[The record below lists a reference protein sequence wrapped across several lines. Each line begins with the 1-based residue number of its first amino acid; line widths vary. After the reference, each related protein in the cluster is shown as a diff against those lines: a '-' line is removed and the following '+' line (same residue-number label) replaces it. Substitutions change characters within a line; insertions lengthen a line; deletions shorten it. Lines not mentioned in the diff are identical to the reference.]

1 MADHLIKRADRRCTM
16 PDTRPANIDIDA
28 ALAEA
33 QEHYRASNP
42 KSLTQYEA
50 ACAALPGGNTRSA
63 IYAEPFPLTMVKG
76 EGAHLWDADGHE
88 YADFLSEFTAG
99 LYGHSHPAIRKA
111 IDEALDGG
119 INFGAH
125 GMAEAKFARAIRDR
139 FPSIELVRF
148 TNSGTEANLMA
159 VSAAIGITGKKK
171 ILVFTGGYHGGV
183 FYFRGKG
190 SPINAPFDYLMG
202 TYNDIE
208 GVRALVAP
216 HKGDLAA
223 ILIEPMLGG
232 SGCIPA
238 TRDFLA
244 ELRALA
250 NETGAILIFDE
261 VMTSRLAPGGLQEVH
276 NIAPDMTTLGK
287 YVGGGMSFGA
297 FGGKAALMEWF
308 DPRRAD
314 GFQHAGTFNNNVL
327 TMNAGYVG
335 LTEVYK
341 PPDAVVLN
349 KFGDGLRQRLDA
361 VVRKK
366 GLAMQF
372 TGIGSMIGVHMRGGE
387 IRNAADAAEGHSGLL
402 ELFYFDLTA
411 RGIWF
416 AKRGMMALSI
426 ALGEADG
433 DHLVA
438 AVEEFAETRAP
449 LFGD

>member
-1 MADHLIKRADRRCTM
+1 MTPTH
-16 PDTRPANIDIDA
+16 PANIDITA

-33 QEHYRASNP
+33 QEQYRARNP
-42 KSLTQYEA
+42 KSLAQYEE

-63 IYAEPFPLTMVKG
+63 IYAEPFPLTMVRG

-88 YADFLSEFTAG
+88 YVDFLSEFTAG
-99 LYGHSHPAIRKA
+99 LFGHSHPAIRR
-111 IDEALDGG
+111 ALDAALDTGW
-119 INFGAH
+119 NMGAH
-125 GMAEAKFARAIRDR
+125 GPAEARFAAVICAR
-139 FPSIELVRF
+139 FPSIDLVRF

-159 VSAAIGITGKKK
+159 VAAARAITGRGK
-171 ILVFTGGYHGGV
+171 ILVFNGGYHGGV

-190 SPINAPFDYLMG
+190 SAVNAPYDFLLAD
-202 TYNDIE
+202 YNDTA
-208 GVRALVAP
+208 GTRAVVAP
-216 HKGDLAA
+216 HRGDLAA

-238 TRDFLA
+238 TREFLA
-244 ELRALA
+244 DLRALA
-250 NETGAILIFDE
+250 SETGAILIFDE

-276 NIAPDMTTLGK
+276 GILPDLTTLGK

-308 DPRRAD
+308 DPRRKD

-335 LTEVYK
+335 LAEVYT
-341 PPDAVVLN
+341 PERARALN
-349 KFGDGLRQRLDA
+349 DFGDGLRERLNA
-361 VVRKK
+361 VVRRR

-372 TGIGSMIGVHMRGGE
+372 TGLGSMLGVHMTDAPISCE
-387 IRNAADAAEGHSGLL
+387 ADAAKGNAELL
-402 ELFYFDLTA
+402 DLFYFDLLA
-411 RGIWF
+411 RGIWI

-426 ALGEADG
+426 ALEAADA
-433 DHLVA
+433 DKLVV

-449 LFGD
+449 LFGRT

>member
-1 MADHLIKRADRRCTM
+1 MVA
-16 PDTRPANIDIDA
+16 ANIDIDA
-28 ALAEA
+28 ALTEA

-42 KSLTQYEA
+42 KSLAQYEA

-125 GMAEAKFARAIRDR
+125 GMAEAKFAQAIADR

-159 VSAAIGITGKKK
+159 VLAARTITGKSK
-171 ILVFTGGYHGGV
+171 ILVFHGGYHGGV

-208 GVRALVAP
+208 AVRALVAP

-238 TRDFLA
+238 TREFLA
-244 ELRALA
+244 DLRALA

-297 FGGKAALMEWF
+297 FGGRTDLMEWF
-308 DPRRAD
+308 DPRNKG

-327 TMNAGYVG
+327 TMNAGTVG
-335 LTEVYK
+335 LTEIYTPTAAK
-341 PPDAVVLN
+341 KLN
-349 KFGDGLRQRLDA
+349 DWGDGLRERLNA
-361 VVRKK
+361 V
-366 GLAMQF
+366 
-372 TGIGSMIGVHMRGGE
+372 
-387 IRNAADAAEGHSGLL
+387 
-402 ELFYFDLTA
+402 
-411 RGIWF
+411 
-416 AKRGMMALSI
+416 
-426 ALGEADG
+426 
-433 DHLVA
+433 
-438 AVEEFAETRAP
+438 
-449 LFGD
+449 

>member
-1 MADHLIKRADRRCTM
+1 M
-16 PDTRPANIDIDA
+16 PTTHAANIDIDA
-28 ALAEA
+28 ALKEAE
-33 QEHYRASNP
+33 EHYRARHP
-42 KSLTQYEA
+42 QSLALYDK

-111 IDEALDGG
+111 IDAALDGG

-125 GMAEAKFARAIRDR
+125 GQAEGKFAAAIRDR

-159 VSAAIGITGKKK
+159 VSAALNITGRKKV
-171 ILVFTGGYHGGV
+171 LVFKGGYHGGV

-208 GVRALVAP
+208 QVRALVAP
-216 HKGDLAA
+216 HKGDLAC

-238 TRDFLA
+238 TREFLA

-250 NETGAILIFDE
+250 SETGAILIFDE

-276 NIAPDMTTLGK
+276 GIAPDMTTLGK

-297 FGGKAALMEWF
+297 FGGRTGLMEWF
-308 DPRRAD
+308 DPRNKD

-335 LTEVYK
+335 LTEVYTPAAAK
-341 PPDAVVLN
+341 QLNDWGEALRERLNAVAT
-349 KFGDGLRQRLDA
+349 G
-361 VVRKK
+361 K

-372 TGIGSMIGVHMRGGE
+372 TGIGSMIGVHMRGGT
-387 IRNAADAAEGHSGLL
+387 IANAADAARGHAGLL
-402 ELFYFDLTA
+402 ELFYFDLLA

-426 ALGEADG
+426 ALDEADG
-433 DHLVA
+433 DHLVG

-449 LFGD
+449 LFEGVR

>member
-1 MADHLIKRADRRCTM
+1 MAAS
-16 PDTRPANIDIDA
+16 NIDIDA

-33 QEHYRASNP
+33 QEHYRARNP
-42 KSLTQYEA
+42 KSLAQYEA

-125 GMAEAKFARAIRDR
+125 GMAEAKFAAAIRDR

-159 VSAAIGITGKKK
+159 VSAAIGITGKQK
-171 ILVFTGGYHGGV
+171 ILVFHGGYHGGV

-208 GVRALVAP
+208 SLRALVAP
-216 HKGDLAA
+216 HKHDLAA

-238 TRDFLA
+238 TREFLA
-244 ELRALA
+244 DLRALA
-250 NETGAILIFDE
+250 SEAGAILIFDE

-276 NIAPDMTTLGK
+276 NIRPDMTTLGK

-297 FGGKAALMEWF
+297 FGGRTELMEWF
-308 DPRRAD
+308 DPRNKQ

-327 TMNAGYVG
+327 TMNAGTVG
-335 LTEVYK
+335 LTEVYTPAAAK
-341 PPDAVVLN
+341 KLN
-349 KFGDGLRQRLDA
+349 NWGDGLRERLNA
-361 VVRKK
+361 VAREK

-372 TGIGSMIGVHMRGGE
+372 TGIGSMIGVHMRGGT
-387 IRNAADAAEGHSGLL
+387 IANAAEAAKGHAGLL

-411 RGIWF
+411 RGIWL

-426 ALGEADG
+426 ALDDNDADK
-433 DHLVA
+433 LVG

-449 LFGD
+449 LFEGVQ

>member
-1 MADHLIKRADRRCTM
+1 M
-16 PDTRPANIDIDA
+16 PAAHAANIDIDA
-28 ALAEA
+28 ALKEAE
-33 QEHYRASNP
+33 EHYRARNP
-42 KSLTQYEA
+42 QSLALYDK

-111 IDEALDGG
+111 IDAALDGG

-125 GMAEAKFARAIRDR
+125 GQAEGKFAAAIRDR

-159 VSAAIGITGKKK
+159 VSAALGITGRKKV
-171 ILVFTGGYHGGV
+171 LVFKGGYHGGV

-208 GVRALVAP
+208 QLRALVAP
-216 HKGDLAA
+216 HKGDLAC

-238 TRDFLA
+238 TREFLA

-250 NETGAILIFDE
+250 SETGAILIFDE

-276 NIAPDMTTLGK
+276 GITPDMTTLGK

-297 FGGKAALMEWF
+297 FGGRTDLMEWF
-308 DPRRAD
+308 DPRNKG

-335 LTEVYK
+335 LTEVYTPAAAK
-341 PPDAVVLN
+341 KLN
-349 KFGDGLRQRLDA
+349 DWGEGLRERLNA
-361 VVRKK
+361 VTSGK

-372 TGIGSMIGVHMRGGE
+372 TGIGSMIAVHMRGGAIE
-387 IRNAADAAEGHSGLL
+387 NAADAAEGHVGLL
-402 ELFYFDLTA
+402 ELFYFDLVA

-416 AKRGMMALSI
+416 AKRGMMALSV
-426 ALGEADG
+426 ALDEADG
-433 DHLVA
+433 DHLIG

-449 LFGD
+449 LFGGLQ

>member
-1 MADHLIKRADRRCTM
+1 M
-16 PDTRPANIDIDA
+16 PDARPANIDIDA

-33 QEHYRASNP
+33 EEQYAARNP
-42 KSLTQYEA
+42 KSRAQYEA

-111 IDEALDGG
+111 IDQALDGG

-125 GMAEAKFARAIRDR
+125 GAAEAKFAAAIRDR

-159 VSAAIGITGKKK
+159 VSAAIAITGKKRV
-171 ILVFTGGYHGGV
+171 LVFAGGYHGGV

-190 SPINAPFDYLMG
+190 SVINAPFDYLVG
-202 TYNDIE
+202 TYNDID

-216 HKGDLAA
+216 HQHDLAA

-232 SGCIPA
+232 GGCIPA
-238 TRDFLA
+238 TREFLA
-244 ELRALA
+244 DLRALA
-250 NETGAILIFDE
+250 SETKAILIFDE

-276 NIAPDMTTLGK
+276 GINPDITTLGK

-297 FGGKAALMEWF
+297 FGGRRDLMEWF
-308 DPRRAD
+308 DPRNKD

-341 PPDAVVLN
+341 LADAVALN
-349 KFGDGLRQRLDA
+349 KFGDGLRERLNA
-361 VVRKK
+361 VVREK

-372 TGIGSMIGVHMRGGE
+372 TGIGSMIGVHMRGGP
-387 IRNAADAAEGHSGLL
+387 IRNAADAATGHAGLL
-402 ELFYFDLTA
+402 ELFYFDLVA

-426 ALGEADG
+426 ALDDADG
-433 DHLVA
+433 DQLVA
-438 AVEEFAETRAP
+438 AVDEFAETRAP
-449 LFGD
+449 LFGGLI